1 MVVEEVAII
10 IKNKVNSVDK
20 IFDRFGGNALPSD
33 FWK

>member
-20 IFDRFGGNALPSD
+20 IFDCFGGSALPSV
-33 FWK
+33 F